1 VAQGMIHRP
10 TRDVDL
16 FLFDPATSG
25 IALAAAALE
34 AAFDRRGWL
43 HRRVIDQRDFVR
55 LEIDDGQEGLI
66 VDLGID
72 SPPEE
77 PLGKTELGPT
87 LSPRDLAARKTLAL
101 FGRAEARD
109 FADVYDLAERYGREQ
124 LLAWAA
130 ADDAG
135 FDQQSSRAR
144 SRASTDSATRTC
156 PSGRGTP
163 RICAPTSIA
172 GLQSSQ
178 ASDGLPQYLG
188 LRTVMSWR
196 SLSATAFRLHYC

>member
-1 VAQGMIHRP
+1 M
-10 TRDVDL
+10 
-16 FLFDPATSG
+16 
-25 IALAAAALE
+25 
-34 AAFDRRGWL
+34 
-43 HRRVIDQRDFVR
+43 IDQRDFVR

-130 ADDAG
+130 ADDAS
-135 FDQQSSRAR
+135 FDQQIF
-144 SRASTDSATRTC
+144 ASTL
-156 PSGRGTP
+156 
-163 RICAPTSIA
+163 TSIDRFSDQDLPVRPRHAKDPRAYFHSWAVELA
-172 GLQSSQ
+172 G
-178 ASDGLPQYLG
+178 
-188 LRTVMSWR
+188 V
-196 SLSATAFRLHYC
+196 